1 MKSDSE
7 RQLAYQQRRSESEAR
22 ISFWMPRESEKLAN
36 GLRKG
41 EDMTTWVNRA
51 ITTLT
56 YMQLLGIK
64 FSDVISDKQAA
75 QARKRA
81 REEFGIELPD

>member
-1 MKSDSE
+1 MIVTPALKVC
-7 RQLAYQQRRSESEAR
+7 AR
-22 ISFWMPRESEKLAN
+22 VPAVRVPKISFWMPREIEKLAN

-41 EDMTTWVNRA
+41 EDMTTWINRA

-64 FSDVISDKQAA
+64 FSDVISHKQAA
-75 QARKRA
+75 QTRKRA

>member
-1 MKSDSE
+1 MS
-7 RQLAYQQRRSESEAR
+7 RARLQSESHFVGR
-22 ISFWMPRESEKLAN
+22 IGWLRAAVLGASD

-64 FSDVISDKQAA
+64 FSDVISDKQAG